1 MFTIPTSFAIK
12 ALLSVQFD
20 QSDSAAQRGQI
31 DQRAVA
37 SVSACTLKR
46 SAIVSKAKSCSE
58 QTTRI
63 PTIAKTSQI
72 PFCDLICV
80 DHMLAIS
87 SIFFLTYSLEF
98 GRFFNARSGNQSPNL
113 LQSGSLDVLFKATS
127 VESQIPEC
135 GQLASHRQAKWNPNF
150 HFTTFKVC
158 AFWDDILPQ
167 ART

>member
-12 ALLSVQFD
+12 ELLSVQFD

-37 SVSACTLKR
+37 SVSACR
-46 SAIVSKAKSCSE
+46 CSE

-63 PTIAKTSQI
+63 STIAKTSQI
-72 PFCDLICV
+72 PFCNLICV

-87 SIFFLTYSLEF
+87 CLQNNRELHLFLDLLIGIWSVF
-98 GRFFNARSGNQSPNL
+98 QCRSGSQSPNL

-127 VESQIPEC
+127 GLWNLSSRMWTTCFSQASEMESKLPLYDVKI
-135 GQLASHRQAKWNPNF
+135 F
-150 HFTTFKVC
+150 